1 MEAGNQSNGA
11 SANEAIPCGKRLEGR
26 PPGRGVATDALG
38 LHTSM
43 ETDIAKAKR
52 GPCYKARNCAQVLK
66 PGEGLCRTAFSKT

>member
-43 ETDIAKAKR
+43 ETEKQSVAHAIR
-52 GPCYKARNCAQVLK
+52 PETVL
-66 PGEGLCRTAFSKT
+66 RF